1 MKKYIFGLDNTI
13 CITKGQDY
21 KNAIPVQAN
30 IDFINHLKS
39 KGNLVT
45 IWTDREERS
54 GICWTNLIYEQLK
67 SWGVQYDKIILYKPI
82 FDELY
87 DSKAYNMTI
96 THNMYKDAI
105 DNACL
110 NIL

>member
-13 CITKGQDY
+13 CITKNQDY
-21 KNAIPVQAN
+21 KNAIPIQAN
-30 IDFINHLKS
+30 IDIINHLKS
-39 KGNLVT
+39 QGHFIT

-54 GICWTNLIYEQLK
+54 GVCWSNATYEQLE
-67 SWGVQYDKIILYKPI
+67 SWGVKFDSIVLYKPV

-87 DSKAYNMTI
+87 DCQAHNMIINHT
-96 THNMYKDAI
+96 MYKDAV
-105 DNACL
+105 DTASR